1 MPPVKAQ
8 VHDGQLVLSL
18 PQDALLLEQ
27 AVQLLEL
34 FVAAVPEERNAC
46 LDVLAKA
53 EDEMAP
59 LSDSDSR
66 YIATI
71 TRSLQRRDEQA
82 MRFTEAD
89 LYALDEAERLG
100 IPLTA
105 RQRITLIQYY
115 VDRQPPEEVAPPTGG
130 SSSEAA
136 LARARV
142 LAEKMRRKR

>member
-8 VHDGQLVLSL
+8 VQDGQLVLSL

-46 LDVLAKA
+46 LDALAKT
-53 EDEMAP
+53 EEEMAP
-59 LSDSDSR
+59 LSDEDSR
-66 YIATI
+66 YIAMI
-71 TRSLQRRDEQA
+71 TRGLQRRDEHA
-82 MRFTEAD
+82 ICFAEAD
-89 LYALDEAERLG
+89 LYALNEAERLG
-100 IPLTA
+100 IKLTA
-105 RQRITLIQYY
+105 RQRNTLIQYY
-115 VDRQPPEEVAPPTGG
+115 VERQADDSAQPTGG

-142 LAEKMRRKR
+142 LAERMRRKR

>member
-8 VHDGQLVLSL
+8 VQDGQLVLSL

-46 LDVLAKA
+46 LDALAKP
-53 EDEMAP
+53 EEEIAP
-59 LSDSDSR
+59 LSDEDSR
-66 YIATI
+66 YIAMI
-71 TRSLQRRDEQA
+71 TRGLQHRDEHA
-82 MRFTEAD
+82 VRFAEAD
-89 LYALDEAERLG
+89 LYALNEAERLG
-100 IPLTA
+100 IKLTA
-105 RQRITLIQYY
+105 RQRNTLIQYY
-115 VDRQPPEEVAPPTGG
+115 VERQADDSAQPTGG

-142 LAEKMRRKR
+142 LAERMRRKR

>member
-8 VHDGQLVLSL
+8 VQDGRLVLSL

-46 LDVLAKA
+46 LDALAKA
-53 EDEMAP
+53 EDEIAP
-59 LSDSDSR
+59 LSDEDSR

-71 TRSLQRRDEQA
+71 TRGLQRRDEQA
-82 MRFTEAD
+82 IRFAEAD
-89 LYALDEAERLG
+89 LYALNEAERLG
-100 IPLTA
+100 IKLTA
-105 RQRITLIQYY
+105 RQRNTLIQYY
-115 VDRQPPEEVAPPTGG
+115 VERQADAPAQPTGG

-136 LARARV
+136 LARARI
-142 LAEKMRRKR
+142 LAERMRRKR